1 MTDHLREEQEMEAEA
16 LAAIFPDTFEIRS
29 ASQPFVWS
37 IKLVPIDTGGDE
49 SLDEK
54 QNYVGIRLVAT
65 IPLNYPEEVGPE
77 LDIEIVKVRYLF
89 FGVGG
94 DAELLFLLFSDRCN
108 HVALLTMLS
117 TLSIFFK
124 GLAEEQR
131 LLLLELA
138 LAAAEANMGMPSIF
152 SCCEVLRE
160 WLLDNNFKGQDDGSM
175 YAQMMRKA
183 KELEKSKVCMPSQ
196 SKL

>member
-16 LAAIFPDTFEIRS
+16 LAAIFPDAFEIRS

-77 LDIEIVKVRYLF
+77 LEIEIVKVRYLF
-89 FGVGG
+89 FCVGG
-94 DAELLFLLFSDRCN
+94 DAELHLLKCY
-108 HVALLTMLS
+108 HVALLTILIYLS
-117 TLSIFFK
+117 TVSIFCK

-138 LAAAEANMGMPSIF
+138 LAAVEANMGMPSIF

-183 KELEKSKVCMPSQ
+183 KELEKSKVCMTSQ